1 MKYFDKIYIINLKRH
16 TKRRKIVAE
25 ELKSVGWWNYEFI
38 DAVAGSDLPSTTQM
52 VKEGTIHNVFRDANG
67 ILTKNIFACSMSHRK
82 AQQKFLEDGLN
93 TCLIVEDDVKFLPV
107 ALKMMAAGGMD
118 QIHRELHSKDWDIF
132 MWGMPHTWMP
142 TWDVSEGCRLLHD
155 FKRLAPEWAAHAY
168 QITRRGAEKLI
179 ECNTPIQ
186 YAADVNVEASNTN
199 IYCPVFSFMS
209 QTIGNLN
216 RNIANEM
223 MTDFGTKILHNG
235 SEEYLPSTINT
246 DAVQKNTDE
255 YYSTKDRSVKFHN
268 RIRMIEIA
276 GDIDI
281 EKVEWHDH
289 VTPNGDTAL
298 NWPHIYLKG

>member
-1 MKYFDKIYIINLKRH
+1 
-16 TKRRKIVAE
+16 
-25 ELKSVGWWNYEFI
+25 
-38 DAVAGSDLPSTTQM
+38 
-52 VKEGTIHNVFRDANG
+52 
-67 ILTKNIFACSMSHRK
+67 
-82 AQQKFLEDGLN
+82 
-93 TCLIVEDDVKFLPV
+93 
-107 ALKMMAAGGMD
+107 
-118 QIHRELHSKDWDIF
+118 
-132 MWGMPHTWMP
+132 
-142 TWDVSEGCRLLHD
+142 
-155 FKRLAPEWAAHAY
+155 
-168 QITRRGAEKLI
+168 
-179 ECNTPIQ
+179 
-186 YAADVNVEASNTN
+186 
-199 IYCPVFSFMS
+199 MS